1 MTGLVRCPKGHIV
14 GECRDGA
21 FVVQMRR
28 RRVVYRAEKAEIE
41 IVCEQCGDKIR
52 LSMRNGVIE
61 VTADDDT

>member
-14 GECRDGA
+14 GECQDGA

-61 VTADDDT
+61 VTADD

>member
-14 GECRDGA
+14 GECRDGS

-61 VTADDDT
+61 VTADD

>member
-14 GECRDGA
+14 GECQDGA

-52 LSMRNGVIE
+52 LSMRNGVTE
-61 VTADDDT
+61 VTADD